1 MNAKGKIDAEG
12 KRRENTGMGGEV
24 RGESIVGKVQG
35 RCKK

>member
-1 MNAKGKIDAEG
+1 MNANGKIDAGG

-24 RGESIVGKVQG
+24 RGERIVSKDQG